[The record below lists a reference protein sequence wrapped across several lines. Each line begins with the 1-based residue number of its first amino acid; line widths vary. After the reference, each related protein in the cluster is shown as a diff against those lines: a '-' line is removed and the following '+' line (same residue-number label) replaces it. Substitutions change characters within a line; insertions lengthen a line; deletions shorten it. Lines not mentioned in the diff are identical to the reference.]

1 MNGHTE
7 VEGRAATQKKRFMAN
22 DLDVRVTSKDNN

>member
-1 MNGHTE
+1 MVILRLRGE
-7 VEGRAATQKKRFMAN
+7 QQLRRKDFMAN